1 MAWLATP
8 IEPAELSARGQAR
21 TDTAN
26 GVSGHEIII
35 VIISIG
41 VIIIVIITM
50 GVIVIRNMEYN
61 HNMQVIS
68 NTITVL
74 KALNQ
79 VDLKYN
85 IETLMIST
93 EWVLLVSNQ
102 INCSSDNAAVVEIG
116 LIAHHRSLRGLK
128 MAA

>member
-1 MAWLATP
+1 MGIWA
-8 IEPAELSARGQAR
+8 SA
-21 TDTAN
+21 
-26 GVSGHEIII
+26 
-35 VIISIG
+35 
-41 VIIIVIITM
+41 TM

-74 KALNQ
+74 KALNPI
-79 VDLKYN
+79 DLEYN
-85 IETLMIST
+85 IETIMIST

>member
-41 VIIIVIITM
+41 VIIIM
-50 GVIVIRNMEYN
+50 NMEYN
-61 HNMQVIS
+61 HNTQVIS